1 MASPQE
7 KLADALGTLMELQN
21 TERRAFRSEEIT
33 RIHREIL
40 LKNGYIKEATKGW
53 YIISSP
59 DERTGDTTSWY
70 NTYWDFC
77 ARYYQE
83 KYRQD
88 WVLSPEQSVL
98 IHAGNWTIP
107 QQLIVRATNGSNH
120 VTQLPFNT
128 SIFTIKANI
137 PAAELITEEKG
148 IRMYSLAASLIYCSP
163 NTYTHNPIDVRS
175 VLGTIKDA
183 SEILGI
189 LLAEGHTTYAGR
201 LAGAFRNIG
210 RNAIADDI
218 VDTMRTAGFEVREE
232 DPFEQRLNF
241 SLPQREISPY
251 VHRMRLMWHSMRE
264 VIIPLFPKA
273 PGMATDKDNVMK
285 DIEAVYVID
294 AYHSLS
300 IEKYKVTPELIR
312 RVREGQWSAA
322 EHEQDRKQ
330 RDAMAAR
337 GYWLAFQ
344 QVKNSVSALLEG
356 GNAGAIA
363 SEDHRRWYRELFGPS
378 VQAGLLKATDLAG
391 YRGHQVYITNSL
403 HTPLNVDAVRDV
415 MPVLFELLEKEPE
428 ASVRTVLGHFVFVYI
443 HPYMD
448 GNGRMARFLLNLM
461 LISGG
466 YPWTV
471 IPVEQRDAYM
481 QALEQASVRQN
492 IEPFARFI
500 AALVEAGMKGE
511 PVATIKE

>member
-1 MASPQE
+1 
-7 KLADALGTLMELQN
+7 
-21 TERRAFRSEEIT
+21 
-33 RIHREIL
+33 
-40 LKNGYIKEATKGW
+40 
-53 YIISSP
+53 
-59 DERTGDTTSWY
+59 
-70 NTYWDFC
+70 
-77 ARYYQE
+77 
-83 KYRQD
+83 
-88 WVLSPEQSVL
+88 
-98 IHAGNWTIP
+98 
-107 QQLIVRATNGSNH
+107 
-120 VTQLPFNT
+120 
-128 SIFTIKANI
+128 
-137 PAAELITEEKG
+137 
-148 IRMYSLAASLIYCSP
+148 MYSLAASLIYCSP
-163 NTYTHNPIDVRS
+163 NTYTHNPIDLRS

-218 VDTMRTAGFEVREE
+218 VDTMRAAGYEVREE
-232 DPFEQRLNF
+232 DAFEQRLSF

-264 VIIPLFPKA
+264 VVIPLFPKA
-273 PGMATDKDNVMK
+273 PGMANDKDNVMK
-285 DIEAVYVID
+285 DIEAVYVTD

-312 RVREGQWSAA
+312 RVREGQWSST
-322 EHEQDRKQ
+322 EHEQDRQQ

-337 GYWLAFQ
+337 GYWQAFQ
-344 QVKNSVSALLEG
+344 EVKKSVIALLEG

-415 MPVLFELLEKEPE
+415 MPVLFELLENEPE
-428 ASVRTVLGHFVFVYI
+428 ASVRTVLGHYIFVYI

-481 QALEQASVRQN
+481 QALEQASVKQN
-492 IEPFARFI
+492 IAPFAQFI
-500 AALVEAGMKGE
+500 AALVEASMKGE
-511 PVATIKE
+511 PVARINE